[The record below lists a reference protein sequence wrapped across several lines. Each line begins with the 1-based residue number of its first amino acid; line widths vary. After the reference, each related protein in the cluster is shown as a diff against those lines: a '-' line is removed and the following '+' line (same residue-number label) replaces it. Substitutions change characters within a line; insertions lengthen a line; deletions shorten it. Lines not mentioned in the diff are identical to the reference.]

1 MVHYNCKVVVCGEG
15 SVGKTSLIRRFVQQT
30 FTHDYI
36 TTVGSNF
43 LLKKL
48 NLAEKTKM
56 TMQIWDLS
64 GQDSFRTVR
73 PQYYLHSHGGIL
85 VFDLTRKTTMDELN
99 KWYEEFI
106 RKSGIVPLM
115 VFGNKC
121 DLKDQKEVTTEE
133 GVIVAEKFNAP
144 YIETSAL
151 DGTAVESSFTDLAWR
166 IIKRLNEKR
175 RNMRPK

>member
-1 MVHYNCKVVVCGEG
+1 
-15 SVGKTSLIRRFVQQT
+15 
-30 FTHDYI
+30 
-36 TTVGSNF
+36 VGSNF

-106 RKSGIVPLM
+106 KKAGIVPLM

-121 DLKDQKEVTTEE
+121 DLKHQKEVKPEE
-133 GVIVAEKFNAP
+133 GVMVAEKFNAP

-166 IIKRLNEKR
+166 IIKQLNEKR
-175 RNMRPK
+175 RNMRSI